1 MRGNHRPHSL
11 FAAGIVASFCL
22 MSSAMAAPAAPP
34 SGTVTGHVKDAQ
46 GQPVAGV
53 AVALLKAGKVIPQ
66 QTAGADGNVRFG
78 DLASGVYSASAS
90 LEGYAPVDC
99 PGVRIIA
106 GQTRHLEITL
116 SAASEGGPPSTC
128 AIVDPK

>member
-1 MRGNHRPHSL
+1 MRGDHRSRSL
-11 FAAGIVASFCL
+11 FAAGILASFCL
-22 MSSAMAAPAAPP
+22 MSSAMAAPAAP

-46 GQPVAGV
+46 GQPVPGA

-66 QTAGADGNVRFG
+66 QTSGADGNVRFG

-90 LEGYAPVDC
+90 LEGYAAVDC

-106 GQTRHLEITL
+106 GQTRHLEIML
-116 SAASEGGPPSTC
+116 SAAAEGGPPSTC
-128 AIVDPK
+128 AIVDAK

>member
-1 MRGNHRPHSL
+1 
-11 FAAGIVASFCL
+11 

-46 GQPVAGV
+46 AQPVAGV

-66 QTAGADGNVRFG
+66 QTSGADGNVRFG

-116 SAASEGGPPSTC
+116 NTATEGGPPSTC
-128 AIVDPK
+128 AIVDAK